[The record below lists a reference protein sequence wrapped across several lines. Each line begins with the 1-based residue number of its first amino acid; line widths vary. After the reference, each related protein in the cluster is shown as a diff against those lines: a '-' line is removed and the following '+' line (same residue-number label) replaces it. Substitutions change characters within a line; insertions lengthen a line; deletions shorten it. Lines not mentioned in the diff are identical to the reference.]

1 VSKSKG
7 RDRNRRK
14 HFKIEALPTGIM
26 EAVNRKLVEGHTY
39 QEITEWLNQLGHEVS
54 KSSVGRYGK
63 DFLSRLERLKV
74 VKEQAKAIVEV
85 NPDAPA
91 TEMAEAA
98 NQLATQLIMEFLMEL
113 DISDLQEAK
122 VTEILKALAKL
133 EASGVRREQL
143 KFNFNK
149 GVEAAVERIKAGLRA
164 EVAADKD
171 LLARLSE
178 MVDRQAEA
186 LRK

>member
-1 VSKSKG
+1 MSKK
-7 RDRNRRK
+7 RRK
-14 HFKIEALPTGIM
+14 HFKVEAFPPEIV
-26 EAVNRKLVEGHTY
+26 EAVNRKLVEGYTY
-39 QEITEWLNQLGHEVS
+39 QEVTDWLNQLGHDIG
-54 KSSVGRYGK
+54 KSSVARYGK

-113 DISDLQEAK
+113 DLTDLAEAK
-122 VTEILKALAKL
+122 VTEILKALARL
-133 EASGVRREQL
+133 EQSGVRREQL

-149 GVEAAVERIKAGLRA
+149 GVDAAAAKIKEALRA
-164 EVAADKD
+164 EVAADPE
-171 LLARLSE
+171 LLGRLSE
-178 MVDRQAEA
+178 IVDRQAEA

>member
-1 VSKSKG
+1 M
-7 RDRNRRK
+7 RRK
-14 HFKIEALPTGIM
+14 HYKLEDLPPDI
-26 EAVNRKLVEGHTY
+26 VNVVNQKLVDGFTY
-39 QEITEWLNQLGHEVS
+39 REVAEWLSRLGHDVS

-74 VKEQAKAIVEV
+74 VKEQARTIVQA

-98 NQLATQLIMEFLMEL
+98 NQLATQLIMEFLMKL
-113 DISDLQEAK
+113 DVSHLEDAK
-122 VTEILKALAKL
+122 VTEILTALAKL

-149 GVEAAVERIKAGLRA
+149 GVDAAAARIKEALQS
-164 EVAADKD
+164 EINSDPE
-171 LLARLSE
+171 LLARLTKIVE
-178 MVDRQAEA
+178 QQAREVRQ
-186 LRK
+186 